1 MRAQDRSEQQ
11 ADPQRLNGPAVS
23 LWDASGELL
32 RHLSRKEAR
41 EMVSKGIAWVVNRST
56 IALCEL
62 E

>member
-11 ADPQRLNGPAVS
+11 ADPQRLNGPTVS
-23 LWDASGELL
+23 LWDASGERLC
-32 RHLSRKEAR
+32 RPSRKEAR
-41 EMVSKGIAWVVNRST
+41 AMVSKGTAWVVNRST